1 MVCRHVRARTCRPIN
16 HLVRHGGDPNRKQV
30 WCIRILLLGLASS
43 NLDPDSV
50 IRVCDAL
57 RSGDRPMQLNMCGPG
72 GATALMI
79 AAEEKSTR
87 LRWLL
92 KNGADFNA
100 LDSAG
105 RGALHLAAKAGHAA
119 LVQELLEWKPKLDG
133 IDTQSGMT
141 LLQTTLHEPRVVKL
155 LLDAGA
161 NPESTNR
168 SGDSLINNAVLGSH
182 RDVVGMLLD
191 RKANTTC
198 SVHHPDGSG
207 RTPHLGSRRPRP
219 GCLPCPA
226 PCRQWGRSERNRL
239 GWPQSASPG
248 PSMATRYH

>member
-1 MVCRHVRARTCRPIN
+1 MCGP
-16 HLVRHGGDPNRKQV
+16 HLQTHQPSGPPWRRSEPQAGLVHPH
-30 WCIRILLLGLASS
+30 LLLGLASS

-248 PSMATRYH
+248 PRWATRYH